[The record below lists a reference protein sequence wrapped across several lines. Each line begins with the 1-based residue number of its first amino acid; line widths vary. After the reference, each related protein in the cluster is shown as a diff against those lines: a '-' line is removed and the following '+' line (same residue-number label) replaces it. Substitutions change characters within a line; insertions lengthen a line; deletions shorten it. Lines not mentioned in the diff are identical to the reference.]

1 MHVPYASKF
10 KLPRINSRLRPQG
23 LYERG
28 VLSKE
33 TVPLFDP
40 EEELA
45 DFEEANREQD
55 KDGGRTSKGKGKEKE
70 VAGSKRKAAEE
81 GVEGVE
87 ACEKKKLRKRVR
99 FEGTEER
106 TPSPEAV
113 IRRRQHTVSL

>member
-23 LYERG
+23 LYEDG

-40 EEELA
+40 DEELA
-45 DFEEANREQD
+45 GFEEANREQER
-55 KDGGRTSKGKGKEKE
+55 DGERTSKGKGKEKE
-70 VAGSKRKAAEE
+70 VAESKRKATEE

-87 ACEKKKLRKRVR
+87 ASEKKKSRKRVR
-99 FEGTEER
+99 FERTEKR
-106 TPSPEAV
+106 APSPEII